1 MTNQKKNNNVRKF
14 NNNSSVSKS
23 TTLRLPYYLRTLRQL
38 LENNVFRVSSPVLA
52 QMMNLHSSQVR
63 QDLSSFGA
71 SGLKGYGYDVN
82 SLYTLMLDIACV
94 RDEFSAIVFGTDEM
108 ITMLTSRP
116 VFIKQGVALKKTFSS
131 SNENGI
137 KDFQEYCNSNK
148 VDIVVLATENN
159 YTKEAVEIIKHLDI
173 KGVWNFSDVKITL
186 DIPVKNIWIDDSLM
200 TLCYEISQNL

>member
-38 LENNVFRVSSPVLA
+38 LENNIFRVSSPVLA
-52 QMMNLHSSQVR
+52 KMMNLHSSQVR
-63 QDLSSFGA
+63 QDLASFGA

-94 RDEFSAIVFGTDEM
+94 RDEFSAIIFGTDEM

-131 SNENGI
+131 SSEKGL

-159 YTKEAVEIIKHLDI
+159 YTKEAVEIIKKLDI

>member
-23 TTLRLPYYLRTLRQL
+23 ATLRLPYYLRTLRQL
-38 LENNVFRVSSPVLA
+38 LENNIFRVSSPVLA
-52 QMMNLHSSQVR
+52 KMMNLHSSQVR
-63 QDLSSFGA
+63 QDLASFGA

-131 SNENGI
+131 SNEKGL

-173 KGVWNFSDVKITL
+173 KGVWNFSDVKIKL